1 MFIVFFFKQKTAY
14 EMRISDWS
22 SDVCSSDLN
31 NLQLV
36 DEPFVAQ
43 LLHFLGKCERTVAS
57 DRGNFGK
64 TVRQIVQRDAPLGSR
79 SIQTLNRQTRLPF
92 HAPVAGNNPHH
103 ELLRIRM
110 QCPPIALVPFRLF
123 RRYRSEERR
132 VGKECGSTCRYRGW
146 PDH

>member
-1 MFIVFFFKQKTAY
+1 MCA
-14 EMRISDWS
+14 
-22 SDVCSSDLN
+22 
-31 NLQLV
+31 LV
-36 DEPFVAQ
+36 TGVQTCALPIY
-43 LLHFLGKCERTVAS
+43 
-57 DRGNFGK
+57 FGK

-123 RRYRSEERR
+123 RRYQNVEHTICIEGQIIEVILVKRGMMLASAQRVRRSEEHTSELQYLMRISSALLCLP
-132 VGKECGSTCRYRGW
+132 KKKYKITSITAK
-146 PDH
+146 

>member
-1 MFIVFFFKQKTAY
+1 
-14 EMRISDWS
+14 MRISDWS
-22 SDVCSSDLN
+22 SDVCSSDLAETRHLSEIN

-79 SIQTLNRQTRLPF
+79 SIQTLTRQTRLPF
-92 HAPVAGNNPHH
+92 HAPVAGNNPPH
-103 ELLRIRM
+103 ELLRIA
-110 QCPPIALVPFRLF
+110 QKSTRLN
-123 RRYRSEERR
+123 S
-132 VGKECGSTCRYRGW
+132 S
-146 PDH
+146 H

>member
-64 TVRQIVQRDAPLGSR
+64 TVRQIVQRDAPLGSS
-79 SIQTLNRQTRLPF
+79 SIHTLNRQTRLPF
-92 HAPVAGNNPHH
+92 PAPVARNNPPHQ
-103 ELLRIRM
+103 LLRLSIHF
-110 QCPPIALVPFRLF
+110 PPIALSID
-123 RRYRSEERR
+123 RS
-132 VGKECGSTCRYRGW
+132 
-146 PDH
+146 PL

>member
-1 MFIVFFFKQKTAY
+1 
-14 EMRISDWS
+14 MRISELS
-22 SDVCSSDLN
+22 SDVCSSDLVGTLIIGLSAETRHLSEIN

-79 SIQTLNRQTRLPF
+79 GIQTPNRQTRLPF
-92 HAPVAGNNPHH
+92 PAPVAGNNPPHDLH
-103 ELLRIRM
+103 PIRM
-110 QCPPIALVPFRLF
+110 QCPPIALVPFRRF
-123 RRYRSEERR
+123 RAYQNL
-132 VGKECGSTCRYRGW
+132 KTTI
-146 PDH
+146 